1 MKEHAPMD
9 LFELLKAMV
18 DRNASD
24 LFLSAAASPNLKV
37 QGVTTALAAPAMHAG
52 EVKELAYSA
61 MTDRQ
66 RKEFERDLECNLAI
80 NAEGIGRFRLNVFLQ
95 KGEVGLVARYIK
107 SRIPSLSEL
116 ALPRRLEDLVMA
128 KRGLVLIVG
137 AAGSGKSTTLA
148 SMLDFR
154 NSNSTGHILTI
165 EDPIEFVHEHKRS
178 IVDQREVGLDTL
190 TFGDALRNAMREA
203 PDVIVIGEIRD
214 RETMQHGIAYAET
227 GHLCLATLHANNAN
241 QALERVIN
249 FFPEDARHQLYMDLS
264 LNLKAVVSQR
274 LIPGLKGPLVPA
286 VEVMLNSPF
295 IADLMHK
302 GRIDEIRAAMAK
314 SVELGMQTF
323 DQSLYD
329 LYMDRKISLDEA
341 LRNADSRTDL
351 GLRIRLSIGKKAA
364 DAPDLG
370 LASWRAGSP
379 T

>member
-1 MKEHAPMD
+1 MD
-9 LFELLKAMV
+9 FFELLKTMV

-24 LFLSAAASPNLKV
+24 LFLSAGAPPNLKA
-37 QGVTTALAAPAMHAG
+37 QGVTAALAAPAMHAG
-52 EVKELAYSA
+52 EVKALAYSA
-61 MTDRQ
+61 MTERQ
-66 RKEFERDLECNLAI
+66 RKDFERDLECNFAI
-80 NAEGIGRFRLNVFLQ
+80 NAEGIGRFRLNVYLQ
-95 KGEVGLVARYIK
+95 KGEVGMVARYIK
-107 SRIPSLSEL
+107 ARIPSLAEL
-116 ALPRRLEDLVMA
+116 ALPRLLQQLVMA
-128 KRGLVLIVG
+128 KRGLILIVG

-148 SMLDFR
+148 SMIDHR
-154 NSNSTGHILTI
+154 NSQTTGHILTI
-165 EDPIEFVHEHKRS
+165 EDPIEFVHAHKRS
-178 IVDQREVGLDTL
+178 IIDQREVGIDTL

-203 PDVIVIGEIRD
+203 PDVIAIGEIRD

-249 FFPEDARHQLYMDLS
+249 FFPEDARRQLYMDLS

-302 GRIDEIRAAMAK
+302 GRIDEIKAAMAK

-329 LYMDRKISLDEA
+329 LIMDRKISLEEG

-351 GLRIRLSIGKKAA
+351 GLRIRLSIGKKAT

-370 LASWRAGSP
+370 LAKWKGAP
-379 T
+379 QA